1 MRKTKIVC
9 TLGPATDSD
18 EVLKKL
24 IQKGMDVARFN
35 FSHGTYENHEER
47 LRKLLT
53 MEKEEQ
59 RLVATLLDTKGP
71 EIRLKQLEGGKI
83 LLKEGQNFIL
93 HCEKE
98 ILGTCEGASITYPNL
113 YKDVSVGTKILI
125 DDGLIEMKVSAI
137 NDKDIVC
144 TVLNEG
150 TISNS
155 KGINVP
161 NTSIS
166 MEYISAKDKE
176 DILFGIEH
184 DFDFIAASFV
194 RTKED
199 IMEIK
204 SIFRER
210 NATPIPI
217 IAKIENRQGIE
228 HIDGI
233 LEEADGIMVARGDM
247 GVEIPYEEVPVLQK
261 ELIAKAKEAGKIVI
275 TATQMLDS
283 MMQHPRPTRAE
294 ANDVAN
300 AIYDGTEA
308 IMLSGETAAGLY
320 PVEALEA
327 MVKIACKAEACI
339 DYQKL
344 FFQNAH
350 KYNPN
355 VTDAICHATCTTAY
369 NLDAKA
375 IVTVTTSG
383 NSARNIAKYRPA
395 IPIIACTT
403 NTKVCR
409 QLGLSFGIYPIYLE
423 EKNEIFEL
431 YNGAIEAAC
440 KKNMLEKED
449 LVVLT
454 AGIPLGRS
462 GTTNMIKV
470 QTVS

>member
-18 EVLKKL
+18 EVLRNL

-47 LRKLLT
+47 LSKLLAF
-53 MEKEEQ
+53 EQEEQ
-59 RLVATLLDTKGP
+59 RLVATLLDTRGP
-71 EIRLKQLEGGKI
+71 EIRIRQLEGGRI
-83 LLKEGQNFIL
+83 SVKEGQDFTL
-93 HCEKE
+93 YCEKDL
-98 ILGTCEGASITYPNL
+98 LGTCKGASITYSNL
-113 YKDVSVGTKILI
+113 YKNVSVGTKILI
-125 DDGLIEMKVSAI
+125 DDGLIEMTVSEI
-137 NDKDIVC
+137 KDKDIIC

-150 TISNS
+150 TISNN

-161 NTSIS
+161 NTNIS
-166 MEYISAKDKE
+166 MEYISKKDKE
-176 DILFGIEH
+176 DIIFGIEH

-204 SIFRER
+204 SIFKER

-383 NSARNIAKYRPA
+383 VSARNIAKYRPA

-409 QLGLSFGIYPIYLE
+409 QLGLSFGIQPIYLE

-431 YNGAIEAAC
+431 YNSAIEAAC
-440 KKNMLEKED
+440 KKNMLEKND